1 MMNGYGLFS
10 GVVGIGMIIALSGTL
25 VVADAKDKGGVL
37 KASELI
43 GMKVQG
49 SDGKN
54 VGKIRD
60 LVIGPDGDVR
70 YAVLDF
76 GGFLGIGDK
85 YFAVPWDALQRT
97 KNGKKIALDTTKRDL
112 KKAPG
117 FQLTF
122 DWTPKSVSITGGGK
136 IPVQQSF
143 GPLAIS
149 ALSIDIRKDS
159 LSIALDLSFQLS
171 FITVVPYELGL
182 KFAFDGSGISPFA
195 TGGSKA
201 IVRSTT
207 TRRGG
212 PRDSD

>member
-10 GVVGIGMIIALSGTL
+10 VVVGIGMIIALSGT
-25 VVADAKDKGGVL
+25 VIVADAKDKSGVL

-54 VGKIRD
+54 MGKIRD

-97 KNGKKIALDTTKRDL
+97 QNGKAIALDTTKRDL
-112 KKAPG
+112 KQAPG
-117 FQLTF
+117 FDKKHWPDF
-122 DWTPKSVSITGGGK
+122 SDR
-136 IPVQQSF
+136 QQE
-143 GPLAIS
+143 
-149 ALSIDIRKDS
+149 
-159 LSIALDLSFQLS
+159 
-171 FITVVPYELGL
+171 VVIYEFYEVPMEAPMLE
-182 KFAFDGSGISPFA
+182 
-195 TGGSKA
+195 
-201 IVRSTT
+201 
-207 TRRGG
+207 
-212 PRDSD
+212 